1 MIPLPIPEA
10 IGILDIFHTN
20 ERLWSVAHALHGE
33 DTAVVQAQVQ
43 EWLTMLL
50 EGRVG
55 RLIGS
60 WRQRLTKSKLRGKRR
75 KVVKKAITYYD
86 RNRGNMRYDVYLKA
100 GYPIGS
106 GAVEG
111 ACRHL
116 VKDRMERTGMRWRME
131 SAQSMLDLRAMRIN
145 KQWNVYWEYHI
156 EQEQK
161 RIYKNINTVLDT
173 KRKAA

>member
-1 MIPLPIPEA
+1 
-10 IGILDIFHTN
+10 
-20 ERLWSVAHALHGE
+20 
-33 DTAVVQAQVQ
+33 
-43 EWLTMLL
+43 
-50 EGRVG
+50 
-55 RLIGS
+55 
-60 WRQRLTKSKLRGKRR
+60 
-75 KVVKKAITYYD
+75 
-86 RNRGNMRYDVYLKA
+86 
-100 GYPIGS
+100 
-106 GAVEG
+106 
-111 ACRHL
+111 